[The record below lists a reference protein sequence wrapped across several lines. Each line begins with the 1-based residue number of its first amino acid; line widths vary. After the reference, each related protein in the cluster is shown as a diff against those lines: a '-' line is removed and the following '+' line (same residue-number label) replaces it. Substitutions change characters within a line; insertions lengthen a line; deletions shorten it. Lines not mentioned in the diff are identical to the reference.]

1 MDNLQRNIWQNVKTH
16 QYITWWM
23 KASAEIGTWPGCV
36 VPKNRATHII
46 GDKEWLVDCISTYGN
61 ICKFPTYMFHSTN
74 IKDEEDTSGHFK

>member
-36 VPKNRATHII
+36 VSKNGATYII
-46 GDKEWLVDCISTYGN
+46 GDKEWLVDFISTYGN
-61 ICKFPTYMFHSTN
+61 ISKFPRCSTQQTLKMRITSVH
-74 IKDEEDTSGHFK
+74 IK